1 MEPFLKSLCL
11 LRVVK
16 RVLVGARLRSVQW
29 HFLDG
34 PRLATILEGHLLALA
49 QACKRL
55 FQWILLLGYLL
66 GFSRYLWHWFLLD
79 LSSTFRRWPIQLLL
93 NNLLSDLGLL
103 FTFHLLFRLHNSL
116 LVTFGD
122 LLRLIFNFG
131 CLDNSYVIDQRRPYV
146 LLDHFRGF

>member
-1 MEPFLKSLCL
+1 
-11 LRVVK
+11 
-16 RVLVGARLRSVQW
+16 
-29 HFLDG
+29 
-34 PRLATILEGHLLALA
+34 LATILEGHLLALA